1 MKYSSLKVLQ
11 VSKIDTFE
19 NGVDV
24 ICNRPGSLSTID
36 AYDHTGSGQGVY
48 FLSSKE
54 LLELSFSTLTLL
66 ESARIVLTD
75 DEFPLNTLLRSL
87 IKAYKGQKNDTL
99 RFMQSS
105 DWNHKPCLAQIS
117 KADFEDS
124 YKLLSTGILSAS
136 HADTTRI
143 GAKA

>member
-1 MKYSSLKVLQ
+1 MMKYSSLKVLQ
-11 VSKIDTFE
+11 VSKIETFE

-36 AYDHTGSGQGVY
+36 AYKHTGSGQGLY

-75 DEFPLNTLLRSL
+75 DEVPLNTLLRSL
-87 IKAYKGQKNDTL
+87 IKAYKEQKNDTL
-99 RFMQSS
+99 RFMQNSN
-105 DWNHKPCLAQIS
+105 WNHKPCLA
-117 KADFEDS
+117 
-124 YKLLSTGILSAS
+124 
-136 HADTTRI
+136 
-143 GAKA
+143 

>member
-36 AYDHTGSGQGVY
+36 AYTHTGSGQGVY

-54 LLELSFSTLTLL
+54 LLEFSFSTQSLL
-66 ESARIVLTD
+66 ESARIVMTD
-75 DEFPLNTLLRSL
+75 DEVPLNTLLRSL

-99 RFMQSS
+99 KFLQSF
-105 DWNHKPCLAQIS
+105 DFNHKPCLVQIS
-117 KADFEDS
+117 KTDFEDS

-136 HADTTRI
+136 HADITRI